1 MLPKDYPSVIRLA
14 FEDVS
19 RFYGD
24 RCAERSGVPLINH
37 IKEGI
42 NIMRHRHVSINAIAA
57 YALHPMLQ
65 PDEELAKNGV
75 NLAMCYSAQTLMFAL
90 EYRNIA
96 NAWLSDKVST
106 REDAGGCI
114 AQGEPKLSPLY
125 EVNEMLIAD
134 KVQNYADFLT
144 YHSQTHPRRYE
155 LATYFEMWLKKLG
168 VLDDFIVLNKI
179 GKQGE

>member
-1 MLPKDYPSVIRLA
+1 MLPKNYPSVIRLA

-42 NIMRHRHVSINAIAA
+42 NIMQHRRAPINAIAA

-75 NLAMCYSAQTLMFAL
+75 NLAMCYNAQTLMYAL

-96 NAWLSDKVST
+96 NAWLSDKVSN
-106 REDAGGCI
+106 REGVGGCI
-114 AQGEPKLSPLY
+114 VAGEPKLSPLY

-144 YHSQTHPRRYE
+144 YHSQTHARAYE
-155 LATYFEMWLKKLG
+155 LAAYFETWLKKLG
-168 VLDDFIVLNKI
+168 VLDDFVALNKI
-179 GKQGE
+179 GKQEE